1 MLLKCIIGANQEGHK
16 KEDLG
21 NGSGILPSDKNHH
34 HVHGVL
40 EQLRV
45 PQLLPAFFMV
55 TTLVGITKFLGTL
68 LDLDLVFVC
77 SHPLPVQKGGGGG
90 GSGAPKVDCQQVAVA
105 PSKRTRRAKSVFHH
119 LAANN
124 RTCSV
129 DGRQSKE
136 KPKDDNQ

>member
-1 MLLKCIIGANQEGHK
+1 MLLKCIIGASQEGHE

-21 NGSGILPSDKNHH
+21 NGSGVLPSDKNHH
-34 HVHGVL
+34 HHIHGVL

-45 PQLLPAFFMV
+45 PQSLPEFFMV
-55 TTLVGITKFLGTL
+55 TTLVGITEWLDTL

-77 SHPLPVQKGGGGG
+77 SHPLPVQEGGGD
-90 GSGAPKVDCQQVAVA
+90 GSGAPKVDCQQVA
-105 PSKRTRRAKSVFHH
+105 PSKITHRAKSVYHH

-129 DGRQSKE
+129 DGRRSKE
-136 KPKDDNQ
+136 KPKGDNQ